1 MAKKSDPDYEAV
13 LQAVMVD
20 PRYQERLDWGEPRP
34 GHPEG
39 TIRAHIEDLERNLDV
54 LTSRLLDVDC
64 LKLRILIHTHDI
76 FKADAKKGVAIID
89 DRNHASLARKFLS
102 EVCNDGELLNMV
114 QYHDEPRALWR
125 QVQTRGWY
133 DRDRFTAL
141 LSNIRD
147 WNLFLAF
154 CIIDGCTPGKS
165 REPLSWFFAEL
176 DGKVESDITAT
187 DIR

>member
-1 MAKKSDPDYEAV
+1 MTKNSDPDYEAV

-20 PRYQERLDWGEPRP
+20 PRYQERLDWGEPRY

-39 TIRAHIEDLERNLDV
+39 TIRAHIEDLERNLAA
-54 LTSRLLDVDC
+54 LTSRLLEVDC
-64 LKLRILIHTHDI
+64 LKLRILIHTHDT

-89 DRNHASLARKFLS
+89 DRSHASLARKFLS
-102 EVCNDGELLNMV
+102 EVCDDDDLSNMV

-125 QVQTRGWY
+125 QVQTWGWY
-133 DRDRFTAL
+133 DRDRFKAL
-141 LSNIRD
+141 LSNISD

-154 CIIDGCTPGKS
+154 CIIDGCTSGKN
-165 REPLSWFFAEL
+165 RDPLSWFFAEL
-176 DGKVESDITAT
+176 DGKVESDITAA

>member
-13 LQAVMVD
+13 FQVVVVD
-20 PRYQERLDWGEPRP
+20 SRYQERLDWGEPRP

-39 TIRAHIEDLERNLDV
+39 TIRAHIEDLERNLDA
-54 LTSRLLDVDC
+54 LASRFSDVDC
-64 LKLRILIHTHDI
+64 LKLRILIHTHDT

-89 DRNHASLARKFLS
+89 DRSHASLARKFLS
-102 EVCNDGELLNMV
+102 EVCDDDDLLNMV

-125 QVQTRGWY
+125 QVQTWGWY
-133 DRDRFTAL
+133 DRDRFKAL
-141 LSNIRD
+141 LSNISD

-154 CIIDGCTPGKS
+154 CIIDGCTSGKN
-165 REPLSWFFAEL
+165 RDPLSWFFAEL
-176 DGKVESDITAT
+176 DGKVESDITAA

>member
-1 MAKKSDPDYEAV
+1 MTDYEAV

-20 PRYQERLDWGEPRP
+20 PGYQKRLDWGEPRD

-39 TIRAHIEDLERNLDV
+39 TIRAHIGDLERNLDA
-54 LTSRLLDVDC
+54 LRSRLSDVDR
-64 LKLRILIHTHDI
+64 LKLQILIHTHDT
-76 FKADAKKGVAIID
+76 FKADAKEGVAIID
-89 DRNHASLARKFLS
+89 DCSHASLARQFLS
-102 EVCNDGELLNMV
+102 EVCDDGDLLSMV

-125 QVQTRGWY
+125 QVQTRGLY

-154 CIIDGCTPGKS
+154 CIVDGCTRGKD

-176 DGKVESDITAT
+176 DGKVESDITAA